1 MNNILRTA
9 AAIGTAFI
17 LSSLL
22 SGVSPV
28 LPLVINLLSV
38 VVLYAAVNRG
48 EVYGAVVGM
57 LCGLLQDS
65 FSLGVFGVAGIAKTL
80 AGFTA
85 GYVSK
90 KINITRFSRRYPFF
104 TLVLAMEL
112 AIWAFLYAPIY
123 GRRIN
128 IGGGLLLLEPFLTG
142 LAAVGAFPLVKWV
155 ARLLEKRREKS

>member
-1 MNNILRTA
+1 VNNILRTA
-9 AAIGTAFI
+9 AAIGVAFI

-22 SGVSPV
+22 SGISPA
-28 LPLVINLLSV
+28 LPLVLNLLSV
-38 VVLYAAVNRG
+38 VVLYVAVVRG

-80 AGFTA
+80 AGYTA

-90 KINITRFSRRYPFF
+90 KINITQLSRRYLFF
-104 TLVLAMEL
+104 VLVLAMEL
-112 AIWAFLYAPIY
+112 TVWAFLYAPIF

-128 IGGGLLLLEPFLTG
+128 IGGGLLFLEPFLTG
-142 LAAVGAFPLVKWV
+142 LAAVAAFPLIKW
-155 ARLLEKRREKS
+155 AGRRLEKRKEKS